1 MNQDFP
7 SFQCREDDFKACYF
21 GTTPYN
27 TEEHQKV
34 AQLLSEPLTR
44 EDVQTRPGPSRLPLT
59 YISGFKAIDKANRV
73 FGFDGWSS
81 QIVGFDMNYNKENK
95 QGKHTCCFTV
105 RLRITLKNGAFHE
118 DVGIGFAESHRE
130 AEAIEKSQKEAVT
143 DAYKRT
149 LKNFGVALGLCL
161 YDNEHIKTLNSFE
174 DIAMKENITC
184 MERSRNTTLSRNTSS
199 LASTTIYGDV
209 QKDRP
214 LSYPRR
220 RNSFSNLDN
229 QSNKL
234 LNDSVEICSRAKDFE
249 DFPRFQRNQ
258 DRSKQLEESLSGLK
272 PSDFDDV
279 EHIL

>member
-1 MNQDFP
+1 MNDDNA
-7 SFQCREDDFKACYF
+7 SFQYKDSESKLCSF
-21 GTTPYN
+21 GTTPYDA
-27 TEEHQKV
+27 EEHQKI
-34 AQLLSEPLTR
+34 AQLLSAPLTK
-44 EDVQTRPGPSRLPLT
+44 EDVQTRPGPSRVPLT

-105 RLRITLKNGAFHE
+105 RLRITIKNGAFHE
-118 DVGIGFAESHRE
+118 DVGVGFAESHRE

-161 YDNEHIKTLNSFE
+161 YDNEHIKTLNSLE
-174 DIAMKENITC
+174 DIALKENAMSI
-184 MERSRNTTLSRNTSS
+184 ERNRNSVPSRNTTNKV
-199 LASTTIYGDV
+199 STTYCDV
-209 QKDRP
+209 KTNQTTSYPKRRP
-214 LSYPRR
+214 LSDIDRESIKELQEPVDHFLQDRG
-220 RNSFSNLDN
+220 
-229 QSNKL
+229 K
-234 LNDSVEICSRAKDFE
+234 EE
-249 DFPRFQRNQ
+249 FPRFQGEQVRN
-258 DRSKQLEESLSGLK
+258 KQLEDSLFGLK